1 MKGIKGVSCSRPQST
16 VPQPSTCARLHYHLP
31 STSMKLIRVIG
42 FSVLSATALGSI
54 IPRASN
60 TIQDDLQNAANLCVS
75 LKSTI
80 DQIKPPVNG
89 NTLLVCQHLFIVLP
103 CLRLI
108 HSFIQGLVTG
118 ANRLSAAFRTTANDA
133 QVSTTS
139 TDSQALAYIQ
149 LINSSMDTC
158 VIPALNEL
166 AADASLLSPYKA
178 EIEAE
183 LQSLHASYA
192 TCVTNLLAITPA
204 AEKAQA
210 SQAAAKPNNALAN
223 CMKAYA

>member
-89 NTLLVCQHLFIVLP
+89 NTLL
-103 CLRLI
+103 
-108 HSFIQGLVTG
+108 GLVTG

-223 CMKAYA
+223 CLKAYA

>member
-1 MKGIKGVSCSRPQST
+1 
-16 VPQPSTCARLHYHLP
+16 
-31 STSMKLIRVIG
+31 MKLIRVIG

-89 NTLLVCQHLFIVLP
+89 NTLL
-103 CLRLI
+103 
-108 HSFIQGLVTG
+108 GLVTG

-166 AADASLLSPYKA
+166 AADASLLSPYNA

-223 CMKAYA
+223 CLKAYA

>member
-1 MKGIKGVSCSRPQST
+1 
-16 VPQPSTCARLHYHLP
+16 
-31 STSMKLIRVIG
+31 MKLIRVIG

-89 NTLLVCQHLFIVLP
+89 ITLLE
-103 CLRLI
+103 
-108 HSFIQGLVTG
+108 LVTG
-118 ANRLSAAFRTTANDA
+118 SNRLSAAFKTTANDA
-133 QVSTTS
+133 QVSTAL
-139 TDSQALAYIQ
+139 TDSQALTSIQ
-149 LINSSMDTC
+149 LINSSMETC

-183 LQSLHASYA
+183 LQSLHANYA
-192 TCVTNLLAITPA
+192 TCVTHLLAITPA

-210 SQAAAKPNNALAN
+210 SQAAAKPDAALAN
-223 CMKAYA
+223 CLKAYA